1 MKMHGCGH
9 RGRDAG
15 LLGAMLMTGFGR
27 GFGRGWGQ
35 GWGRGWGFDGDGEP
49 GGRGGPRGPRS
60 PGSPG
65 SPGGPGGRGRMFGT
79 GELRLML
86 LGLIAEA
93 PRHGYELIKAI
104 DELSG
109 GRYAPSP
116 GVVYPTLSLLADE
129 GLVEDQAGAGSRK
142 SFAVTEAGQAE
153 LASRNPEYE
162 AVSARI
168 KSLAEEGE
176 RRSAP
181 PVNRAL
187 GNLHTA
193 VRGRLAAGEV
203 GRETIHQIAELLDE
217 AARKIERL

>member
-1 MKMHGCGH
+1 MRMHGCGH

-15 LLGAMLMTGFGR
+15 LLGEMLMTGFGR
-27 GFGRGWGQ
+27 GFGRGFGH
-35 GWGRGWGFDGDGEP
+35 GFGRGWSFDGGGEP
-49 GGRGGPRGPRS
+49 GGRGGHGGPRGS
-60 PGSPG
+60 GGS
-65 SPGGPGGRGRMFGT
+65 GGRGRMFGT

-109 GRYAPSP
+109 GQYAPSP

-153 LASRNPEYE
+153 LTSRRPEYE